1 MPISSS
7 MSLRD
12 RASVSPRTQ
21 HDRASSFFEAHP
33 VGEIIR
39 GLFLSSVLWAL
50 LAISVY
56 LVYSMVLRSN

>member
-1 MPISSS
+1 MQISSS

-12 RASVSPRTQ
+12 RSSAPPQSQ
-21 HDRASSFFEAHP
+21 HDRAASFFETHP
-33 VGEIIR
+33 IGEIIR

-56 LVYSMVLRSN
+56 LVYSVVLSSN